1 MIQKISL
8 FYANSLL
15 QEHDVWFLSSENKI
29 GVQNFE
35 TTYRTLENSNWTQIL
50 SIITTWEFQC

>member
-8 FYANSLL
+8 FYGNSLL

-35 TTYRTLENSNWTQIL
+35 TKYRTLENS
-50 SIITTWEFQC
+50 S